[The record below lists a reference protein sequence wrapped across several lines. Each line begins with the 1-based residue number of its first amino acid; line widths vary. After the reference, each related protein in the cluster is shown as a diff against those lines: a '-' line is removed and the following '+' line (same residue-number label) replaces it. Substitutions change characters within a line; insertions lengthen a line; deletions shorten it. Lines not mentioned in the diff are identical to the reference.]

1 MRLKSPKLRLGLP
14 RDLHLELRQDRLED
28 DLGSVGPL
36 QDQLRNRSTRLPDYP
51 YAVSSVCERLPA
63 LSRFVRDD
71 GAACCYGLP
80 PSPFPVAGLV
90 GTSKPGSW
98 PACGPPFPFLPAGG
112 GVTRPRAVHHA
123 P

>member
-90 GTSKPGSW
+90 ATSKPGTL
-98 PACGPPFPFLPAGG
+98 PACGSAFTLRPARGGCPRPPGPHTA
-112 GVTRPRAVHHA
+112 
-123 P
+123 

>member
-80 PSPFPVAGLV
+80 PSPFPVAGF
-90 GTSKPGSW
+90 GATSKSGCSS
-98 PACGPPFPFLPAGG
+98 ACGPPFTLPPAGW
-112 GVTRPRAVHHA
+112 RSPPPRDST